1 MRLSKANNFLILN
14 GLGMGVWL
22 QYLSD
27 LMLNILQEM
36 NPTSDRF
43 KRMFGN
49 PFAFVPFKATE
60 PWLEEYI
67 TMDLLGILS
76 EIGFRNILQEPS
88 TPGHFSL
95 VARKPENV

>member
-1 MRLSKANNFLILN
+1 MWWLYTAPLTLN
-14 GLGMGVWL
+14 A
-22 QYLSD
+22 
-27 LMLNILQEM
+27 LQEM

-43 KRMFGN
+43 KRLFSN

-60 PWLEEYI
+60 PWLVEYI

-76 EIGFRNILQEPS
+76 GIGFQNILQEPS

-95 VARKPENV
+95 VACKPADV